1 MQHFWQAIFPII
13 VEFVRLNSKKF
24 LIYWE
29 INLHNNGV
37 TEKKLCTKS
46 CYILSIVMWI
56 WNNFLHFRS
65 LYDIPNRI
73 FQSIWVICPNLY
85 TCLKSLAY
93 NTPSTQITLI
103 KINISLAYNFPSID
117 TAWIESAC
125 QGHYDLDNK
134 PSLYFSYDFQFNLIK
149 SFGLNCFVS
158 HKKNRLDT
166 WHEKEIFISKR
177 SYGQSPLIW
186 HGLTY
191 TCPIS
196 DINQCSVVTGLK
208 LLSYYTKL
216 FAKNCIP

>member
-1 MQHFWQAIFPII
+1 MRHINSQFILVFSNSLNWKTLQKEKRNAGVWIVLTTGCTHFKSTVHFGLDT
-13 VEFVRLNSKKF
+13 VLNM
-24 LIYWE
+24 
-29 INLHNNGV
+29 
-37 TEKKLCTKS
+37 CTKS

-103 KINISLAYNFPSID
+103 KIYISLAYNFPSID
-117 TAWIESAC
+117 TAWIKSAC

-158 HKKNRLDT
+158 HKKNR
-166 WHEKEIFISKR
+166 
-177 SYGQSPLIW
+177 
-186 HGLTY
+186 
-191 TCPIS
+191 
-196 DINQCSVVTGLK
+196 
-208 LLSYYTKL
+208 
-216 FAKNCIP
+216 